1 MGSALFAKASSIA
14 AVVWRTPDEADAARD
29 RILAEVDRRNRESL
43 VFDFPVILAMGSAH
57 WEPQSGE
64 SIESALAV
72 ADEQMYEIKKRQHA
86 ALGDGV

>member
-14 AVVWRTPDEADAARD
+14 AVVWRTPDE
-29 RILAEVDRRNRESL
+29 AEVDRRNRESL